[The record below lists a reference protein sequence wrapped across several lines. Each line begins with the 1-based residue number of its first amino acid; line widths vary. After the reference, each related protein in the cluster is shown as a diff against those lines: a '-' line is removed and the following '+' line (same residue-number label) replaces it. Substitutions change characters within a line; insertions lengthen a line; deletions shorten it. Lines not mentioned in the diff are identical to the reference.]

1 MATTRMLS
9 PDDALVSFSKVEL
22 QNPGFAGPLLENLTF
37 TLHRGQSLV
46 LTGPAGNG
54 KSAAI
59 SLVMGGA
66 KATAGRVAV
75 FGRHPHLL
83 DGDDL
88 DAMRARIGYV
98 PQNGG
103 LLSNLLLADNVTLPL
118 RYHRGADDASVR
130 TALSSVQALLGIE
143 DLPAIT
149 SALAPLRL
157 RRLAALARAIILEPE
172 LLVVDEPA
180 RDLAGFAKVDFWK
193 LLARLQADRGIAIL
207 AATSDAET
215 AYALGGQVVSLPGRH
230 HGSVARP
237 GEPAPIGTGIFRQT

>member
-1 MATTRMLS
+1 MATTRFDLS
-9 PDDALVSFSKVEL
+9 GEPLVSFVKVGL
-22 QNPGFAGPLLENLTF
+22 QSPGFSGPLLDNVSF
-37 TLHRGQSLV
+37 SLHAAQSLV

-59 SLVMGGA
+59 AMVLGGMRP
-66 KATAGRVAV
+66 TGGLVAV
-75 FGRHPHLL
+75 YGRHPHLL
-83 DGDDL
+83 DADAL

-103 LLSNLLLADNVTLPL
+103 LLSNLQLTDNITLPL

-130 TALSSVQALLGIE
+130 SALSSVQALLGIE
-143 DLPAIT
+143 DLPAIQ

-157 RRLAALARAIILEPE
+157 RRLAALARALILQPS

-193 LLARLQADRGIAIL
+193 LLSRIQGERGIAIL

-230 HGSVARP
+230 HVSVGTL
-237 GEPAPIGTGIFRQT
+237 GEAGPVGTGIFRPA